1 MKVEEA
7 RKVNRDQINEE
18 RLKHR
23 VLVETL
29 KTSYDKTIE
38 ILKAQI
44 DNTRGEQQ
52 EEITRAKDNEIE
64 TVDSV
69 IHLGQEIVDQM
80 NRDHN
85 DLIQEILNAEA
96 RNDHTLIGKLLVDA
110 RITDVDLFSSRNYIP
125 TASAIE
131 TLMDPY
137 NRLAL
142 QNDMLKKEMAVVEK
156 AIDEL
161 VDTTEERINQIN
173 EKWSNQLVIQAPVQ
187 EPAPAPIKEP
197 EPEITVEQS
206 RRHMQ
211 PPRDAFEE

>member
-1 MKVEEA
+1 MRGLIKQLNQRHDMKVEEA

-23 VLVETL
+23 VMIETL
-29 KTSYDKTIE
+29 KTSYDKTVE

-44 DNTRGEQQ
+44 DNTRAEQTA
-52 EEITRAKDNEIE
+52 EVNKAKDNEIE

-85 DLIQEILNAEA
+85 DLIQAILDAEA
-96 RNDHTLIGKLLVDA
+96 RNDHSLIGELLVEA

-137 NRLAL
+137 NLLSL

-161 VDTTEERINQIN
+161 VDSTEERINEIN
-173 EKWSNQLVIQAPVQ
+173 EKWSN
-187 EPAPAPIKEP
+187 
-197 EPEITVEQS
+197 
-206 RRHMQ
+206 
-211 PPRDAFEE
+211 